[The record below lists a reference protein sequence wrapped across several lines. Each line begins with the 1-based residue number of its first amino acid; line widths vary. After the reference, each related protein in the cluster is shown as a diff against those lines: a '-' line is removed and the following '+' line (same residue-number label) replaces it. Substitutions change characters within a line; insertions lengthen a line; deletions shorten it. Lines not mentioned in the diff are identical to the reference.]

1 MEYFKTEA
9 DKIVDLWIK
18 TVKKI
23 ETLREKIK
31 FNDYIIKKIEEFQ
44 LGKGE

>member
-1 MEYFKTEA
+1 MNCFKTEA
-9 DKIVDLWIK
+9 DRIVDLWIE

-23 ETLREKIK
+23 ETSREKVK
-31 FNDYIIKKIEEFQ
+31 FNAYIIKKIEEFQ